1 MLNRHK
7 LGLAVGSILGLYH
20 LVWSILVALGIAQW
34 LLDWV
39 FKLHFIQ
46 PPYTVNAFILSYA
59 IALVIITSV
68 LGYVIGWVAGGIWNW
83 LHATP
88 KRGVAGWRERAV

>member
-7 LGLAVGSILGLYH
+7 LGLAVGSILALYH
-20 LVWSILVALGIAQW
+20 LVWAILVALGIAQW
-34 LLDWV
+34 LLNWV

-59 IALVIITSV
+59 ILLVITSSV
-68 LGYVIGWVAGGIWNW
+68 LGYVLGWVAGGIWNW

-88 KRGVAGWRERAV
+88 KPRVRGWRERAV